1 MPPVLGFPPAAGFT
15 DSVVRVYNLGQMG
28 NARAKLPKYHKHQQ
42 LQAAKRL
49 RGLGGELEPGID
61 VDTEMAELQVGR
73 PGRRM
78 RCV

>member
-1 MPPVLGFPPAAGFT
+1 M
-15 DSVVRVYNLGQMG
+15 RVYNLEQMG

-49 RGLGGELEPGID
+49 KGLGGELEPGID

-78 RCV
+78 CCV